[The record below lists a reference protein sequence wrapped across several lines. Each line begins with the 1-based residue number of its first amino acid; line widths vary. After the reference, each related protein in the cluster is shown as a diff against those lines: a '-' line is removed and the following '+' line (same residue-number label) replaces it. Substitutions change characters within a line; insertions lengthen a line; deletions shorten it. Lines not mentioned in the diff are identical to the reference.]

1 VIIVAETF
9 MYEDILNTLIELETR
24 GVALYSKLAKAA
36 DSLEVEK
43 LMLFL
48 SEQEHQHQLFYESL
62 KKQIIPHELTSDEY
76 NAYIEA
82 LLDQTYSLLLDAEEE
97 GLAYNLAIKKAK
109 SIEMATL
116 VLLNEFKKMMAHSME
131 PKIELLM
138 DEERRHLQLLYSLEK
153 KKNV

>member
-1 VIIVAETF
+1 MAEII

-24 GVALYSKLAKAA
+24 GVALYAKLAQKA
-36 DSLEVEK
+36 DSLDVQK

-62 KKQIIPHELTSDEY
+62 KSKISPHESTSDEY

-82 LLDQTYSLLLDAEEE
+82 LLDQTYSLLLEAEEE
-97 GLAYNLAIKKAK
+97 GLAYNLAVKKAK

-153 KKNV
+153 K